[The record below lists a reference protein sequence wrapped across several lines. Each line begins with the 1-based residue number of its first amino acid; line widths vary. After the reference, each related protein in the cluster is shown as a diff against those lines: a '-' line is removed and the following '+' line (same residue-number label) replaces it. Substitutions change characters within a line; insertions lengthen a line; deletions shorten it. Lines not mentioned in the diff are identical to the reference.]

1 MRFCI
6 AICSLL
12 AFAPPLQGQEIVE
25 QVPPVEQPASEPVEE
40 ATTAPVVSPRDPRDK
55 MDGAVDVGLG
65 LFEFIHADFSWIIS
79 RKWTVGL
86 ELGMLPVDWIL
97 RKVMGVDDLSGEIDV
112 AGFEMTG
119 EVETKLGSG
128 SIFGRFF
135 PWKKTF
141 FLEGSLGIWRLE
153 TTATGTL
160 DHDELPEQLEVKVNV
175 KVWVPMIGLH
185 AGWRILFKKG
195 PFIDLALG
203 ANVML
208 SPGAEVTFG
217 GATVEEIREYEEAA
231 MLLDMAQKGLSEGLE
246 EGVDRVAQK
255 RNKIFPTAYLRFG
268 WAFVKG

>member
-6 AICSLL
+6 AICALL
-12 AFAPPLQGQEIVE
+12 AFTPSLQGQEIDE
-25 QVPPVEQPASEPVEE
+25 QVPPAEQPASEPMEQP
-40 ATTAPVVSPRDPRDK
+40 APAPSVSPRDPRDE
-55 MDGAVDVGLG
+55 MDGAVDLGLG
-65 LFEFIHADFSWIIS
+65 LFEFIHIDFSWIIS

-97 RKVMGVDDLSGEIDV
+97 RKAMGVDDLSGEIDV
-112 AGFEMTG
+112 AGFAMTG
-119 EVETKLGSG
+119 EVETRLGSG
-128 SIFGRFF
+128 AIFGRLF

-141 FLEGSLGIWRLE
+141 FLEGSIGIWRLE

-175 KVWVPMIGLH
+175 KVWVPMVGLH

-195 PFIDLALG
+195 PFIDIGLG

-217 GATVEEIREYEEAA
+217 GATVEEIREYDQAA
-231 MLLDMAQKGLSEGLE
+231 MLLDMAQDGLSKALE
-246 EGVDRVAQK
+246 EGVDRVSQK

-268 WAFVKG
+268 WAFDLW